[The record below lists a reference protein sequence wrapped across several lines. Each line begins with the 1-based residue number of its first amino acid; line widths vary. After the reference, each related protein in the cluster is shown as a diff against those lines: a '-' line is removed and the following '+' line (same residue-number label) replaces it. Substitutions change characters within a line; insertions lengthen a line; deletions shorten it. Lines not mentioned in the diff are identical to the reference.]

1 LLEGLLFSPELAVT
15 VAKQT
20 IIKSR
25 VKKVIIKDFMRKKLK
40 GQMTK
45 AIAPL
50 QKQCGE
56 RKKLAL

>member
-1 LLEGLLFSPELAVT
+1 LSPELAVT

-25 VKKVIIKDFMRKKLK
+25 VKKAIIKDFMKNLLK
-40 GQMTK
+40 GQLTK

-56 RKKLAL
+56 RKN